1 MMNIGAWQ
9 NGGTNIGAWQSGAAI
24 TADFSPA
31 FVDATEF
38 DIIEFRA
45 DNIEGVPV
53 VGCPIGETYY
63 KSPFAAGD
71 FTGTGTIEPD
81 KVTVEDS
88 ESGDP
93 WNYMTLLGTPTS
105 IGTLKFSVIFALKS
119 GANIDWKPLLTSGR
133 ETFFSVTA
141 QGVYFEDEL
150 GSGYALNGDY
160 LSTDFVFAMS
170 IDLCADSSATYTV
183 SVYNAGMALLETET
197 ISRAVGAWVPNLV
210 YALSLTSWNSVQE
223 YYECDIVAD
232 RGLPN
237 PCTGETLDCDIA
249 WKLTST
255 GETVATGTPADIPML
270 SSYDGDSMTGVITS
284 GSDSLTSAPIP
295 LAVWDGK
302 TNKIIQGGSSV
313 SLYTAYKNKTRISL
327 DMDRAID
334 SGGIVQW
341 LDYGKETDDYTG
353 SFHVE
358 TEEAQKIEQMICSG
372 TADNML
378 ITTPCENGFYPFGM
392 GFSTGQNYTVNVS
405 KSDVDGN
412 VDIFGTAR
420 GYKFNFVASDTPYG
434 DLVENTAV
442 AGGIDEAWLLGGV
455 DIPFSE
461 WGNSLNTIGGVVQT
475 FGGSSNTAM
484 GSRNYGDIAK
494 ININCSEEQARRIIQ
509 YICKTMRGNTVIATL
524 GDYHVF
530 GRRYEEMTSC
540 TCRLYSNILDIEQQ
554 GQNSV
559 DIKFT
564 LQMVGE

>member
-9 NGGTNIGAWQSGAAI
+9 NGGTNIGAWQSGSAAAI

-45 DNIEGVPV
+45 DITGGTPPYTTEWKDSDGVTRSRDNPALIEMLASDDGKAMTGIVSTDTVVDANLDYSEYVNEYGTQIVDSVTPSSIAVRGNSSNIYNVIRSVIPIVQNDFFIAFTLNGNRTGSNWVHAFWLQLNSENGVYIDQQQQGV
-53 VGCPIGETYY
+53 CYVGINGAEPTYI
-63 KSPFAAGD
+63 FD
-71 FTGTGTIEPD
+71 INQHLN
-81 KVTVEDS
+81 VEVYGS
-88 ESGDP
+88 FSGDITVRVTQ
-93 WNYMTLLGTPTS
+93 NAIEYEITKDVSADVTDVYYAFSTRGTSEVYLSNFSTDLLGSYREVVTS
-105 IGTLKFSVIFALKS
+105 SDPITMSVFRFLQNTIIKD
-119 GANIDWKPLLTSGR
+119 GACVD
-133 ETFFSVTA
+133 
-141 QGVYFEDEL
+141 
-150 GSGYALNGDY
+150 
-160 LSTDFVFAMS
+160 
-170 IDLCADSSATYTV
+170 
-183 SVYNAGMALLETET
+183 
-197 ISRAVGAWVPNLV
+197 
-210 YALSLTSWNSVQE
+210 
-223 YYECDIVAD
+223 
-232 RGLPN
+232 
-237 PCTGETLDCDIA
+237 
-249 WKLTST
+249 
-255 GETVATGTPADIPML
+255 
-270 SSYDGDSMTGVITS
+270 
-284 GSDSLTSAPIP
+284 
-295 LAVWDGK
+295 
-302 TNKIIQGGSSV
+302 
-313 SLYTAYKNKTRISL
+313 LYTAYKNKTRISL

-378 ITTPCENGFYPFGM
+378 ITTPCENGFYLFGM

-461 WGNSLNTIGGVVQT
+461 WGNSLNTTGSVVQT

-530 GRRYEEMTSC
+530 GRRSEEMTSC

-559 DIKFT
+559 DIKFS